1 MMQTKI
7 CLSKL
12 KGTTKIG
19 TGVLIFL
26 IYPLSSIAFN
36 FRRHEEF
43 KRSIKRGTLK
53 RLSLKSYLQLRLVKE
68 LRMSMLLLVLA
79 LTHCA
84 LTVPANIAMLL
95 HEIWP
100 DFWSHL
106 RGNVPAHLIARRIT
120 LPEKPQFQF
129 WSKNRQVYITKFLF
143 KFCGVISIVTMR
155 PSTRGGLIGN

>member
-1 MMQTKI
+1 MFVQIKRDHKNRYRGLQFFYIIALTI
-7 CLSKL
+7 HSS
-12 KGTTKIG
+12 
-19 TGVLIFL
+19 
-26 IYPLSSIAFN
+26 LSSIAFN

-84 LTVPANIAMLL
+84 LTVPANIALL
-95 HEIWP
+95 LQEIWP

-106 RGNVPAHLIARRIT
+106 RGKHSLALTKDPIFIFSLFILKIAKAFRRNARI
-120 LPEKPQFQF
+120 L
-129 WSKNRQVYITKFLF
+129 
-143 KFCGVISIVTMR
+143 
-155 PSTRGGLIGN
+155 